1 MNQSLSAN
9 IQDIISMKS
18 MGVLVNKS
26 PKTQREI
33 NPSLNTSNSSTLIRR
48 ITIPA
53 ALSLMCLITGF
64 LFAWY
69 TGGKSWTI
77 GLWGGL
83 IGMTVGFSILGVEWL
98 LSRTPFS
105 TVVHTTQSLTIGL
118 ALALLF
124 SCVMHLI
131 LPTSSPIAPIFSLV
145 SLLSF
150 SYLSYAIR
158 RKGLHQTGQ
167 SEEMKR
173 PAASTQQ
180 TKILDTSSII
190 DGRIFDL
197 CETGFM
203 EGPLCIPR
211 FVLEEIHTIA
221 DSHHSWR
228 RVRGKR
234 GLEILENLQNIP
246 TINTHITEDDFP
258 TIPEVDNKLVMLAKH
273 LQAKI
278 VTNDWNLGKVASLQ
292 GVQTLNVNQLSYQLK
307 PPVLPGEV
315 IRVFIIKEGD
325 LEGQGVAHLDD
336 GTMVVVDRAR
346 DYIKETIDVVI
357 TKFMQTHSGRILFG
371 ARL

>member
-1 MNQSLSAN
+1 MNQSLSPN

-18 MGVLVNKS
+18 VGLLVNSSK
-26 PKTQREI
+26 PQQEN
-33 NPSLNTSNSSTLIRR
+33 NPSLKASDSSILTHH
-48 ITIPA
+48 ITIPLA
-53 ALSLMCLITGF
+53 FSLTCLITGF
-64 LFAWY
+64 LFGWH
-69 TGGKSWTI
+69 TGDKSWTI

-83 IGMTVGFSILGVEWL
+83 LGIAVGSSILGIEWL
-98 LSRTPFS
+98 TSRTPFS
-105 TVVHTTQSLTIGL
+105 TIVHTTQSLTIGL
-118 ALALLF
+118 VLALIF

-131 LPTSSPIAPIFSLV
+131 LPISSSIAPALSLV

-158 RKGLHQTGQ
+158 RNALHQTGQ
-167 SEEMKR
+167 REEIQR
-173 PAASTQQ
+173 SAASTQQ

-234 GLEILENLQNIP
+234 GLEILANLQNIP
-246 TINTHITEDDFP
+246 TINTHITEEDFP

-292 GVQTLNVNQLSYQLK
+292 GVQILNVNQLSYQLK

-315 IRVFIIKEGD
+315 IRVLIIKEGD

-336 GTMVVVDRAR
+336 GTMVVVDQAR
-346 DYIKETIDVVI
+346 DYIKETIDVII